1 MALVEIS
8 KGEYA
13 PLITLQ
19 PNAPIVERLIYLT
32 DIMQATD
39 GTESR
44 VPLRT
49 SARIQYDYEYPSS
62 AITQDPRMF
71 NIMFGGLRKKFAVPV
86 WHQAVRLAV
95 EAEGAATS
103 ITLAE
108 SPSFID
114 MRPGDFVLVWSGSNK
129 FEVLNNVT
137 ISGDV
142 VSFETP
148 ISQSFYV
155 ENSWVMPI
163 RTAYI
168 LENAQKSTAGISSK
182 WQVSF
187 EVIDEVIIAADTPTE
202 IAGFDVY
209 VQDTHKSG
217 RDSITTIAAE
227 IDRVDFQLG
236 KFFKRTTW
244 KNSRTASNDYIVMET
259 QEEVHKLKRRFRR
272 HYGRNRA
279 FWSISHA
286 LNIRIKSASGSKIV
300 IHPDDYFY
308 YQEHKS
314 LVFTLFSTPDK
325 LIRTV
330 ASVDFIDDDNLE
342 LTLNAPAPDVDD
354 VFYASYAGLYRMDS
368 DTLTIEHAQG
378 KSSATLRLLEIGT

>member
-1 MALVEIS
+1 MAFVEITE
-8 KGEYA
+8 GEFA

-32 DIMQATD
+32 DVMQATD

-209 VQDTHKSG
+209 LQDTHKSG

-330 ASVDFIDDDNLE
+330 ANVDFIDEENIE
-342 LTLNAPAPDVDD
+342 LTLNEPAPDVDD

>member
-1 MALVEIS
+1 MALVKIS
-8 KGEYA
+8 EGEYA

-95 EAEGAATS
+95 EAEGEATS

-129 FEVLNNVT
+129 FEVLNDVT

-155 ENSWVMPI
+155 ENTWIMPI
-163 RTAYI
+163 RTAYV
-168 LENAQKSTAGISSK
+168 LENAQKSTEGISSK

-187 EVIDEVIIAADTPTE
+187 EVIDEIIIAADTPTE
-202 IAGFDVY
+202 VAGFDVY
-209 VQDTHKSG
+209 LQDTHKSG

-259 QEEVHKLKRRFRR
+259 KEEVHKLKRRFRR

-314 LVFTLFSTPDK
+314 LVFTLFSTTDK

-330 ASVDFIDDDNLE
+330 ANVDFIDDENLE
-342 LTLNAPAPDVDD
+342 LTLNEPAPDVDD

>member
-8 KGEYA
+8 EGEYA

-19 PNAPIVERLIYLT
+19 PNAPIVERFIYLT
-32 DIMQATD
+32 DTMQATD

-44 VPLRT
+44 IPLRT

-95 EAEGAATS
+95 DAEGAATS

-114 MRPGDFVLVWSGSNK
+114 MRPGDFVLVWSGPNK
-129 FEVLNNVT
+129 FEVLNDVT

-155 ENSWVMPI
+155 ENTWIMPI

-187 EVIDEVIIAADTPTE
+187 EVIDEIIIAADTPTE

-209 VQDTHKSG
+209 LQDIHKSG

-308 YQEHKS
+308 FQEHKS

-330 ASVDFIDDDNLE
+330 ANVDLIDDENLE
-342 LTLNAPAPDVDD
+342 LTLNEPAPDVDD